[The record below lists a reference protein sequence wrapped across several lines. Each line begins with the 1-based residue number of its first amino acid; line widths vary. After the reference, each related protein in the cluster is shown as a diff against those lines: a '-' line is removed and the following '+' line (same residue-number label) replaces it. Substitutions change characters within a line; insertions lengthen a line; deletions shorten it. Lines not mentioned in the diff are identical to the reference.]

1 MDQLVGQ
8 KEDFLSVARAHARDA
23 DILCLDVAVAIFPS
37 ALHPA
42 SEATISGLSVKLLTI
57 IRDIEAVLS
66 DGSNDPQ
73 IWQLLARSGF
83 LREPDLV
90 DFALARVAEDRF
102 EALLGIDRP
111 LLLTRLLDH
120 ANGNVVNAAKV
131 LLAADSLHRHSK
143 GASYRAMPPELLHK
157 TVWRVVAAIEVTR
170 GTRSALV
177 IDAARNII
185 ASYDEAATASV
196 AARKL
201 VHFVG
206 PDVHGSLRDPK
217 QAGLHLF
224 VAALSAQVSL
234 DHDHILRIIDFDSAL
249 PLIVMLAGAGFPKGD
264 ALSLVLGIRTQKLTP
279 REAAFFEAEYAGI
292 DADVARQE
300 IITWAAA
307 RSSLLT
313 FGRP

>member
-23 DILCLDVAVAIFPS
+23 DILCLDVAAAIFPS

-42 SEATISGLSVKLLTI
+42 SEATISAVSVKLLTI
-57 IRDIEAVLS
+57 IRDIEASLS

-90 DFALARVAEDRF
+90 DFALARVAEDRI
-102 EALLGIDRP
+102 EALLGADHP
-111 LLLTRLLDH
+111 SMVTKLLDH
-120 ANGNVVNAAKV
+120 ANVNVVDAAKV

-157 TVWRVVAAIEVTR
+157 TVWRVVAAMEVTR
-170 GTRSALV
+170 GTRSAKV
-177 IDAARNII
+177 IDAARNVI
-185 ASYDEAATASV
+185 ASYDEAATARV

-206 PDVHGSLRDPK
+206 PEVHGSLRDPK

-224 VAALSAQVSL
+224 VAALGVELSL
-234 DHDHILRIIDFDSAL
+234 EHDHILRIIDFDSAL
-249 PLIVMLAGAGFPKGD
+249 PLIVMLAGAGFAKAN
-264 ALSLVLGIRTQKLTP
+264 ALGLVLEIRTQKLIA
-279 REAAFFEAEYAGI
+279 REAAFFEVEYAGI
-292 DADVARQE
+292 DADAARQE
-300 IITWAAA
+300 IASWAAA
-307 RSSLLT
+307 RSFLLT